1 MNFQSGRQQL
11 LDSSKQLS
19 YRWSKVREVWQDQKA
34 DSFHK
39 NYIQNLERQLKA
51 SLDSINEIDEIF
63 KEIQKDCF

>member
-11 LDSSKQLS
+11 LESSRKLS
-19 YRWSKVREVWQDQKA
+19 YKWSKTREIWQDKNA

-39 NYIQNLERQLKA
+39 DYIQNLERQLKA
-51 SLDSINEIDEIF
+51 SLDSINEIDEMF